1 MHKAHKLIRYHP
13 TASGHLLFF
22 GVPSQLVEWAHVDAN
37 SILEASHGACDSM
50 VAATGREWNAPFAR
64 ILDDLDYVLLAGWV
78 DDSKVRWSLILC
90 EAQIGII
97 KVCSVWIEW
106 QVDSRLARQLLLK
119 LDTNALGQ

>member
-1 MHKAHKLIRYHP
+1 
-13 TASGHLLFF
+13 
-22 GVPSQLVEWAHVDAN
+22 
-37 SILEASHGACDSM
+37 M